1 MGLHA
6 DRVAAFLMLVA
17 SSSPVLG
24 VDLGKIQAIT
34 ASSAFADFAR
44 SQSAYSAAS
53 SWYTD
58 RLSYDAAEGSRAP
71 YVACA
76 DYKQGRHALASLE
89 TAFTK
94 SAIHRVSN
102 TGADGT
108 CFIVTA
114 SPSSATAVIRAP
126 EDFDL
131 VSAAPLL
138 PSLKLATSLLD
149 HGPDTSPRLGAADDL
164 DHSAPLRSTY
174 GEGMTLDNV
183 HGLSVRLSPGV
194 LTGGGG
200 ESFAEAFL
208 RDWHA
213 DLTSESVNM
222 RRASFW
228 SDSDADRSEYD
239 VTRVREWS
247 RAAAVVD
254 GLASKSARTVGEI
267 CGFGTLKLRHV
278 ADDLVLVE
286 GMNHLL
292 PGKIFPSETKTA
304 CYMGLL
310 SQLAAKPEVLRV
322 SPLQSARLH
331 NAVANALVQSA
342 TTTET
347 PLLDAGLDGTG
358 EVIQV
363 VDSGLDET
371 SCFFA
376 DDDGLQVEHGFWFD
390 GVRVEDDGNVSTVL
404 GNYSF
409 PFDMSRRKI
418 VQYIQLFKT
427 PDQGSTSSGQD
438 SFTYVSDYLGD
449 PYDYDDSEYISYD
462 DYSGEYYSDT
472 WSEDSFCAGVL
483 DDLSYHFSY
492 LYDDTSYSSSST
504 SPSFTGGF
512 HKDTVGG
519 HGTWTAGSAA
529 GAIST
534 QSSLEKEACYGDELP
549 GCAGGCIS
557 ASDVDA
563 MLDDGTFDLD
573 VFCPM
578 YTCDANTDIP
588 SSECLSDDPVEN
600 LHQHGGVAPGAQ
612 ISVFDVSYVGT
623 EIYASF
629 AGNDLWYSAMETGA
643 KIHTNSWGGGTLCQ
657 LTEDEY
663 LYDTFMYE
671 NPEHLLIFSVGND
684 GGYEDIPNR
693 EACTIGSPALGKN
706 SLAVGATSSGPFPGT
721 RTGDDG
727 NLVYEELGLT
737 DYSPEGY
744 PWICLMPYL
753 GTPSASTEPAGV
765 DTVAFFSS
773 QGPTLDGRIKPDV
786 VAPGDQVAS
795 ASSDGTDEHS
805 CKLVA
810 YMGTSASCPLVAGAA
825 ALVRQYFKD
834 PSFFAKDVMS
844 RGGCAEHSS
853 SYQCSEFA
861 PSAATVKAM
870 IINSAHLMGG
880 SSEPN
885 GVRGFGRVHL
895 EAGMPMGGVGDTGL
909 LVVEA
914 AIADGENTELVTVD
928 GDAGVE
934 LRATLAWLDPPTT
947 ALSAKQLQHDLD
959 LHVIAPS
966 GAKYAMWESGE
977 DDTVNVVERVIV
989 RVESMESGVWSVV
1002 VSAKALLTD
1011 EQLYSLVVTGAIY
1024 SSK

>member
-1 MGLHA
+1 MGLRA
-6 DRVAAFLMLVA
+6 DHVAAILLVA
-17 SSSPVLG
+17 SPSAVIG
-24 VDLGKIQAIT
+24 VDLGKIQTIT
-34 ASSAFADFAR
+34 ASSAFDDFAR

-53 SWYTD
+53 KWHTK
-58 RLSYDAAEGSRAP
+58 RLAHAPEGSRAP
-71 YVACA
+71 YIACA
-76 DYKQGRHALASLE
+76 DYKQGRHAMTSLE
-89 TAFTK
+89 TAFTE
-94 SAIHRVSN
+94 SAVHRVSN
-102 TGADGT
+102 TETDGS

-114 SPSSATAVIRAP
+114 LPSSATAMISAP
-126 EDFDL
+126 EDFAL
-131 VSAAPLL
+131 LSAAPFL
-138 PSLKLATSLLD
+138 PSLKLATRLLD
-149 HGPDTSPRLGAADDL
+149 HGPDTSPHVGAADDFNL
-164 DHSAPLRSTY
+164 SDLSAPLRSTY
-174 GEGMTLDNV
+174 GE
-183 HGLSVRLSPGV
+183 
-194 LTGGGG
+194 
-200 ESFAEAFL
+200 
-208 RDWHA
+208 
-213 DLTSESVNM
+213 
-222 RRASFW
+222 
-228 SDSDADRSEYD
+228 DRSQYD

-254 GLASKSARTVGEI
+254 SLASKRAQTFGEI
-267 CGFGTLKLRHV
+267 CGFGKLSLRHV
-278 ADDLVLVE
+278 ADDLLLVE

-292 PGKIFPSETKTA
+292 PGKKAPSEARTA

-322 SPLQSARLH
+322 SPLQSASLY

-363 VDSGLDET
+363 VDTGLDET

-376 DDDGLQVEHGFWFD
+376 DDDGLQVEHGFLFG
-390 GVRVEDDGNVSTVL
+390 GVRVEGDGNVSTVL

-418 VQYIQLFKT
+418 VQYIQMFKT
-427 PDQGSTSSGQD
+427 PDQGSTSSGQN
-438 SFTYVSDYLGD
+438 SFTYASDYIRDYLGD
-449 PYDYDDSEYISYD
+449 AFDDDDSEYNSYD
-462 DYSGEYYSDT
+462 DYSGEYSSDT
-472 WSEDSFCAGVL
+472 WSEESFCAQVL
-483 DDLSYHFSY
+483 DDLSYHFSS
-492 LYDDTSYSSSST
+492 LFDDTSYSPSSASSSI
-504 SPSFTGGF
+504 SSTGGF
-512 HKDTVGG
+512 DKDIVGG
-519 HGTWTAGSAA
+519 HGTWTAGCAA
-529 GAIST
+529 GAISA
-534 QSSLEKEACYGDELP
+534 QSSLQEEACYGDELP

-563 MLDDGTFDLD
+563 MLDNGSFDLD

-578 YTCDANTDIP
+578 YNCDGNTDIP

-612 ISVFDVSYVGT
+612 ISMLDASYTGSDSF
-623 EIYASF
+623 ALF
-629 AGNDLWYSAMETGA
+629 AGNMLWYSAMETGA
-643 KIHTNSWGGGTLCQ
+643 KIHSNSWGYDMLCQ
-657 LTEDEY
+657 LTENEY
-663 LYDTFMYE
+663 LYDSFMYE
-671 NPEHLLIFSVGND
+671 NPEHLLIFAAGNH
-684 GGYEDIPNR
+684 GGNEDIPNH
-693 EACTIGSPALGKN
+693 EGCTIGSPALGKN
-706 SLAVGATSSGPFPGT
+706 ILAVGATSSGPSRGT
-721 RTGDDG
+721 RTGEDG
-727 NLVYEELGLT
+727 NLVYEEFGMT

-744 PWICLMPYL
+744 PWICLSPSL
-753 GTPSASTEPAGV
+753 GTPSASMEPAGV

-795 ASSDGTDEHS
+795 ASSDGTDGHS
-805 CKLVA
+805 CRLLA
-810 YMGTSASCPLVAGAA
+810 NMGTSASCPLVAGAA

-834 PSFFAKDVMS
+834 PSFFAKDVTS

-853 SYQCSEFA
+853 SSQCSEFA

-885 GVRGFGRVHL
+885 GLRGFGRVHL
-895 EAGMPMGGVGDTGL
+895 EAGMPMDGVGETGL

-914 AIADGENTELVTVD
+914 TIGSDDEITELVTVD
-928 GDAGVE
+928 GDAGAE

-966 GAKYAMWESGE
+966 GAKYTMWESGA

-989 RVESMESGVWSVV
+989 PVESMESGVWSVV
-1002 VSAKALLTD
+1002 VSAKGLLTD
-1011 EQLYSLVVTGAIY
+1011 EQSYSLVVTGAIY

>member
-1 MGLHA
+1 
-6 DRVAAFLMLVA
+6 MLVA
-17 SSSPVLG
+17 SSLSAVLG
-24 VDLGKIQAIT
+24 VDLGKIQTIT
-34 ASSAFADFAR
+34 ASSAFDDFAR

-53 SWYTD
+53 RWHIE
-58 RLSYDAAEGSRAP
+58 RLSHDAADGSRAP

-76 DYKQGRHALASLE
+76 DYKQGRHALTSLE
-89 TAFTK
+89 TAFAK
-94 SAIHRVSN
+94 SSVHRVSN
-102 TGADGT
+102 TEADGS
-108 CFIVTA
+108 CFIVTT
-114 SPSSATAVIRAP
+114 SPSSAAAMIRAP
-126 EDFDL
+126 EDFAL
-131 VSAAPLL
+131 LSAAPLL

-149 HGPDTSPRLGAADDL
+149 HEPDTSPHLGATDDFGFS
-164 DHSAPLRSTY
+164 DHSVPLQSTY
-174 GEGMTLDNV
+174 GERVTLDNV

-194 LTGGGG
+194 LTAGGG

-213 DLTSESVNM
+213 DLTSKSVNM
-222 RRASFW
+222 RRAIFW
-228 SDSDADRSEYD
+228 SDSEADRSEYD

-254 GLASKSARTVGEI
+254 GLASKRARTVGEI
-267 CGFGTLKLRHV
+267 CGFGKLRLRHV
-278 ADDLVLVE
+278 DDDLVLVE

-292 PGKIFPSETKTA
+292 PGKEAPSELRTA

-322 SPLQSARLH
+322 SPFQSASLH

-371 SCFFA
+371 SCYFA
-376 DDDGLQVEHGFWFD
+376 DDDGLQIEHGFMFD

-409 PFDMSRRKI
+409 PYDMSRRKV
-418 VQYIQLFKT
+418 VQYIQMFKT
-427 PDQGSTSSGQD
+427 PDQGSISNGQD

-449 PYDYDDSEYISYD
+449 PYHYDDSEYNSYD
-462 DYSGEYYSDT
+462 DYIGEYFSDT
-472 WSEDSFCAGVL
+472 WSEESFCAEVL
-483 DDLSYHFSY
+483 DDLSYHFSF
-492 LYDDTSYSSSST
+492 LFDDTSYSSSST
-504 SPSFTGGF
+504 SSSFSFTGGF

-529 GAIST
+529 GAISS
-534 QSSLEKEACYGDELP
+534 QSNLEEEACYGDELP

-557 ASDVDA
+557 SSDVDA
-563 MLDDGTFDLD
+563 MLDNSIFDLD

-578 YTCDANTDIP
+578 YTCDGNIDIP
-588 SSECLSDDPVEN
+588 SSECLSDDPVET

-612 ISVFDVSYVGT
+612 ISVFDASYTGT
-623 EIYASF
+623 EIFASF
-629 AGNDLWYSAMETGA
+629 AGNILWYSAMETGA
-643 KIHTNSWGGGTLCQ
+643 KVHTNSWGSSTLCE

-671 NPEHLLIFSVGND
+671 NPEHLLIFAVGND

-706 SLAVGATSSGPFPGT
+706 SLAVGATSSGPSRGT
-721 RTGDDG
+721 LTGDDG

-744 PWICLMPYL
+744 PWICLVPFL

-765 DTVAFFSS
+765 DTVAYFSS

-795 ASSDGTDEHS
+795 ASSDGTDGHS
-805 CKLVA
+805 CELLA
-810 YMGTSASCPLVAGAA
+810 GTGTSASCPLVAGAA

-834 PSFFAKDVMS
+834 PSFFAKDVTS

-853 SYQCSEFA
+853 SSQCSEFA

-870 IINSAHLMGG
+870 LINSAHLMGG

-885 GVRGFGRVHL
+885 GLRGFGRVHL
-895 EAGMPMGGVGDTGL
+895 EAGMPMDGVGETGL
-909 LVVEA
+909 LVVEET
-914 AIADGENTELVTVD
+914 IGSDGETTELVTVD
-928 GDAGVE
+928 GGAGVE
-934 LRATLAWLDPPTT
+934 LRATLTWLDPPTT

-966 GAKYAMWESGE
+966 GAKYTMWESGA

-989 RVESMESGVWSVV
+989 PVESMESGVWSVV
-1002 VSAKALLTD
+1002 VSAKGLLTD
-1011 EQLYSLVVTGAIY
+1011 EQSYSLVVTGSIY